1 MSRPVVRPTVR
12 VLLLA
17 HDGPTAWVLL
27 FRAVD
32 GYWFPP
38 GGGLEPGETHEQAA
52 RREMAEETGLVDFEL
67 GPHIW
72 NRRSV
77 FEWRGGLL
85 DIRERWY
92 LARVPEVFDL
102 DVAGWTREER
112 EDITEHRWWSL
123 EELAATSEPLVPD
136 ALATLVRNLLRDGAP
151 AEPVEVGA

>member
-1 MSRPVVRPTVR
+1 MTDRDDEFDATDDD
-12 VLLLA
+12 LA
-17 HDGPTAWVLL
+17 ERLAGVDEELAEQ
-27 FRAVD
+27 RA
-32 GYWFPP
+32 
-38 GGGLEPGETHEQAA
+38 AA
-52 RREMAEETGLVDFEL
+52 LRSGLVDFEL

-92 LARVPEVFDL
+92 LARVPDVFDL